1 MEITSGFSQSGTET
15 SCADAII
22 MVEASRIEDKM
33 FFFMGWYI
41 KTKTR

>member
-1 MEITSGFSQSGTET
+1 
-15 SCADAII
+15 